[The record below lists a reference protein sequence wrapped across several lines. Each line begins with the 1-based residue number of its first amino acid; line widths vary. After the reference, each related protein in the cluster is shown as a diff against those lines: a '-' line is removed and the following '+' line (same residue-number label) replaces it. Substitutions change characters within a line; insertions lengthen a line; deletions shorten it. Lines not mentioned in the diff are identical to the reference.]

1 MEPANDDVGKGNG
14 IMVEKVD
21 TSVPTK
27 NNNPY
32 TKPFGAKCYR
42 CSEVGHRS
50 NECSKRKVMNVVEKD
65 DDVVDDEVCGPDDDN
80 DIDDYEHDEYA
91 CMVRKL
97 MLSPK
102 CGDDTQ
108 CHKLFHTRRT
118 VNGSLF
124 NLIIDSRS

>member
-32 TKPFGAKCYR
+32 TKPLGAKCYR
-42 CSEVGHRS
+42 CGEVGHRS
-50 NECSKRKVMNVVEKD
+50 NECLKRKTMNIVEKD
-65 DDVVDDEVCGPDDDN
+65 DDVVNDEVCGPNGDDN
-80 DIDDYEHDEYA
+80 SDDYKHNKYT

-102 CGDDTQ
+102 YGDDTQ
-108 CHKLFHTRRT
+108 CYKLFRTRCT
-118 VNGSLF
+118 VHGSLF
-124 NLIIDSRS
+124 DLIINSGT